1 MLFKKIYIIPFSLL
15 FALLCISVNSFA
27 QENSNTQEE
36 NKVSFK
42 LTPSYY
48 FSSDKNNAEDVNL
61 RAVLGAHT
69 AWIGYYRDDLQS
81 QQARV
86 GYEYRH
92 DFGFVRPI
100 FSGQFASGGFF
111 GGSITAEVGGDTYA
125 LVGWG
130 RTNLKN
136 YYNLNFDPNDAIT
149 LGIGSRA
156 LPKTELSFFQ
166 VWDDRLDTKQ
176 HITHAVIR
184 YKSSQTERW
193 TLDISYKR
201 GMTGDGNTIA
211 GTGLTGTYDF
221 GDYFVRFAHDQY
233 ANFTNSTQN
242 RLSVGMR
249 F

>member
-1 MLFKKIYIIPFSLL
+1 MSIKNNIGQLCVVFLLLSL
-15 FALLCISVNSFA
+15 SVHSFA
-27 QENSNTQEE
+27 QEVSNVQEA
-36 NKVSFK
+36 NKLSFK

-48 FSSDKNNAEDVNL
+48 LSSDKNNAEDINL
-61 RAVLGAHT
+61 RAVMGAHT
-69 AWIGYYRDDLQS
+69 AWVGYYRDHLQS

-92 DFGFVRPI
+92 DFGFVRPV
-100 FSGQFASGGFF
+100 FSGQLASGGFL

-193 TLDISYKR
+193 TVDISYKT
-201 GMTGDGNTIA
+201 GMNSDGSNIA

-221 GDYFVRFAHDQY
+221 GDYFVRIAHDQY
-233 ANFTNSTQN
+233 ANFSNSTQN
-242 RLSVGMR
+242 RISIGMR